1 MILKSGQSI
10 LRSWTKIIHKS
21 MSKCLSTGRLKW
33 LDPAKFDLDKY
44 DDSCLEVAF

>member
-1 MILKSGQSI
+1 MNLKSGQSI
-10 LRSWTKIIHKS
+10 LRSWRKIIHKS